1 MAERS
6 FAKEVRTLGLGDGD
20 VFHGEGILAVAKAL
34 LQSGVSYVGGY
45 QGAPVSHMMDVF
57 SDAREILDSLGVHV
71 ETCANE
77 AAACAMLAAS
87 INYPVRGCAV
97 WKSTVGT
104 NVASDALSNL
114 ASAGVTGGAL
124 IVVGEDY
131 GDGASIIQER
141 SHAFAMKSQ
150 VWLLDPRPSLPAM
163 VRAVEKG
170 FELSEAS
177 NTPVMLE
184 LRIRAC
190 HVHGSFTA
198 KANRPPAYSSRRFLD
213 GPRFDYERICLPPST
228 YLQEQKKVRERWP
241 AAVEFLRE
249 HRLNEHFPA
258 CGPDAIEDVGIITQG
273 GMYNAVLRALAL
285 LGFADPA
292 GNARVPIFVL
302 NATYPL
308 VPEEISGF
316 CAGKRAVLVVEE
328 GQPDYLEEAIGSLL
342 RRADVNT
349 KLLGKGPF
357 PMAGEYTGEVVLRGI
372 DSFLRDSL
380 GHNEAPDPGVVAAVD
395 DAKRRAAEILAA
407 PVPGRP
413 PGFCTGCPERPVFS
427 ALKIVQREVGEMHVS
442 ADIGCHTFATL
453 PPFHIGNTVLGYGL
467 GLASSAAITPH
478 MGKRTVS
485 IMGDG
490 GFWHNGLT
498 TGVASS
504 VFNRSDDVLVVMN
517 NGYTSATGGQAI
529 PSTRVGSGANGSG
542 SANGGAGANGRRF
555 EESGPGASESIE
567 RALRGVRGEVGPAR
581 ADLFRRE
588 DGQGPARRPD
598 RRRQGA
604 QGHRGGRRMPA
615 HAPAPLPAVV
625 RPALEGGPAGGAY
638 PFRGG
643 RGRVHGGSLLHPPLR
658 LSELDR
664 EGELGPASH
673 RPGRARRQRLRGV
686 RSVRR
691 GRARGGALPVVLP
704 RRDREQPV
712 GLGPASPRRAK
723 PGHRGARPCL
733 KPKLKPPWPPG
744 RVGIRI
750 RTSPPIRAPARHPEP
765 GTGRRGARRVRRGVG
780 RAFPDPR
787 TAALRTALGAASR
800 TSGAENRR
808 RTRRNA
814 PGRCSSRRWAARAA
828 ACSRAG
834 SWTPLRRMGGSSRR
848 RRCPGSHNGPGPPPT
863 TWRSDR
869 GADMTGRRRAL
880 LPPLPPPM
888 PPPLRPPVRRPRMAP
903 ARIPPGA
910 GSWPSFPPPATWTSS
925 SRPSSSKPGG
935 PPRTG

>member
-6 FAKEVRTLGLGDGD
+6 FVKEVRALGLGDGD
-20 VFHGEGILAVAKAL
+20 VFHGEGILAVAKGL

-57 SDAREILDSLGVHV
+57 QDAREILDSLGVHV

-77 AAACAMLAAS
+77 AAACALLSAS
-87 INYPVRGCAV
+87 IHYPVRGCAV

-177 NTPVMLE
+177 NTPVMLG

-190 HVHGSFTA
+190 HVHGSFATR
-198 KANRPPAYSSRRFLD
+198 ANRPPAWSRRRLLE
-213 GPRFDYERICLPPST
+213 GPRFDPERICLPPAT
-228 YLQEQKKVRERWP
+228 YVQEQKKVKERWP
-241 AAVEFLRE
+241 AAVAFLRE
-249 HRLNEHFPA
+249 NGLNEHFPA
-258 CGPDAIEDVGIITQG
+258 TGPDPIDDVGIITQG

-285 LGFADPA
+285 LGFADPE
-292 GNARVPIFVL
+292 GSPRVPIFVL

-308 VPEEISGF
+308 VPEEVSGF

-328 GQPDYLEEAIGSLL
+328 GQPNYLEEAIGSLL
-342 RRADVNT
+342 RRADLNT

-357 PMAGEYTGEVVLRGI
+357 PMAGEYTGEVVLRGV

-380 GHNEAPDPGVVAAVD
+380 GHNEAPDPGVVRAVD
-395 DAKRRAAEILAA
+395 DAKRRAAEILAD

-427 ALKIVQREVGEMHVS
+427 ALKVVQREVGEMHVS

-467 GLASSAAITPH
+467 GLASSAAIAPH

-504 VFNRSDDVLVVMN
+504 VFNRSDDVLIVMN

-529 PSTRVGSGANGSG
+529 PSTQVGSGANGSG
-542 SANGGAGANGRRF
+542 SERGRANGGADANGRRF

-567 RALRGVRGEVGPAR
+567 RALRGVGVKWVRRVRTYSVEKMVKTLRAALTGDVKGLKVIVADGECQLMRQRRYRPWFARRLAAGRRAVRTRFGVDEDVCTGDHSCIRLSGCPSLTVKESADPLRTDPVAHVDNDCVGCGLCGEV
-581 ADLFRRE
+581 
-588 DGQGPARRPD
+588 
-598 RRRQGA
+598 
-604 QGHRGGRRMPA
+604 A
-615 HAPAPLPAVV
+615 HAAVLCPSFF
-625 RPALEGGPAGGAY
+625 RAGIVNNPSAWD
-638 PFRGG
+638 R
-643 RGRVHGGSLLHPPLR
+643 LLH
-658 LSELDR
+658 
-664 EGELGPASH
+664 
-673 RPGRARRQRLRGV
+673 GV
-686 RSVRR
+686 RSRVI
-691 GRARGGALPVVLP
+691 GAL
-704 RRDREQPV
+704 
-712 GLGPASPRRAK
+712 
-723 PGHRGARPCL
+723 
-733 KPKLKPPWPPG
+733 
-744 RVGIRI
+744 
-750 RTSPPIRAPARHPEP
+750 
-765 GTGRRGARRVRRGVG
+765 
-780 RAFPDPR
+780 
-787 TAALRTALGAASR
+787 
-800 TSGAENRR
+800 
-808 RTRRNA
+808 
-814 PGRCSSRRWAARAA
+814 ARA
-828 ACSRAG
+828 
-834 SWTPLRRMGGSSRR
+834 
-848 RRCPGSHNGPGPPPT
+848 
-863 TWRSDR
+863 
-869 GADMTGRRRAL
+869 
-880 LPPLPPPM
+880 
-888 PPPLRPPVRRPRMAP
+888 
-903 ARIPPGA
+903 
-910 GSWPSFPPPATWTSS
+910 
-925 SRPSSSKPGG
+925 
-935 PPRTG
+935 